1 MGTVFNRGTKDK
13 PNGTSATGRTGGGS
27 TSRRSSRPHRRAA
40 MAGRTQEALVL
51 EEAQASIRAA
61 RFAPK
66 LTSIERLTLIRDAVE
81 RLHKAGLSV
90 ADVRNKLWIEE
101 P

>member
-1 MGTVFNRGTKDK
+1 M
-13 PNGTSATGRTGGGS
+13 
-27 TSRRSSRPHRRAA
+27 
-40 MAGRTQEALVL
+40 L

-61 RFAPK
+61 RFAPG

-81 RLHKAGLSV
+81 RLHKAGLRV
-90 ADVRNKLWIEE
+90 ADVRDTLWIQEAQ